1 MLLTLAFA
9 GGLRPASAAVAWGD
23 AYAGLFVAAARTEN
37 RIIDPSGF
45 ANWGRPGWATDYDDG
60 DHTWGLLLGRKF
72 TLERTRFR
80 IELDGAW
87 RGLSAHSDRVDPAG
101 RDETARASVRWA
113 ATARLGLE
121 HREGPV
127 TVFINGGAALA
138 RITNSLTDIDFST
151 DMPPR
156 FDPDDSFVHNATRI
170 GWVLGVGI
178 ETPLVDSWGWRLD
191 ASYLGFG
198 RSTHHVNRSGNNPC
212 GPGGPRRACPYRV
225 ENHLI
230 LLRLAVI
237 RRFDLW
243 R

>member
-1 MLLTLAFA
+1 M
-9 GGLRPASAAVAWGD
+9 
-23 AYAGLFVAAARTEN
+23 
-37 RIIDPSGF
+37 
-45 ANWGRPGWATDYDDG
+45 
-60 DHTWGLLLGRKF
+60 
-72 TLERTRFR
+72 
-80 IELDGAW
+80 
-87 RGLSAHSDRVDPAG
+87 
-101 RDETARASVRWA
+101 
-113 ATARLGLE
+113 
-121 HREGPV
+121 

-138 RITNSLTDIDFST
+138 RITNSLTDIDFSR

-156 FDPDDSFVHNATRI
+156 FDPDDSFLHNATRI

-212 GPGGPRRACPYRV
+212 GPGGPRRACPYQV